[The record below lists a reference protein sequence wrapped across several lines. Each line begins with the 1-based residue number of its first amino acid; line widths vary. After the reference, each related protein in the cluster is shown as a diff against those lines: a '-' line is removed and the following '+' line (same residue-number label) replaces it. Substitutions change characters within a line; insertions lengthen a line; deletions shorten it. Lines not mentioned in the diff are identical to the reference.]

1 MHWPASNLSIGILSR
16 LIEAEKA
23 RPAEKSVCPVWW
35 RVVWFGVCESE
46 RERESAPADSGDE
59 WICEGSI
66 TFLAPL
72 CPYHAEVMAMKS
84 SRLFFSANRSCGR
97 HHAGRFIHQSSAVQ
111 QRALYNATICVATT
125 RKTLLSLLSCVPAGF
140 ELFDAI
146 TFSLCCATH
155 SQRSVN
161 LLPRNTCANM
171 LFVLTLHHKNKS
183 FNLGNS
189 PFNLL
194 QY

>member
-23 RPAEKSVCPVWW
+23 QGEECPVWW
-35 RVVWFGVCESE
+35 RVLFGVCES
-46 RERESAPADSGDE
+46 ERESAPADSGDE

-97 HHAGRFIHQSSAVQ
+97 HHAGCFIRAHQSYRSPSSE
-111 QRALYNATICVATT
+111 RFNATICVATA
-125 RKTLLSLLSCVPAGF
+125 RKTRSCRVCRPDLSC
-140 ELFDAI
+140 LMRLH
-146 TFSLCCATH
+146 SLC
-155 SQRSVN
+155 
-161 LLPRNTCANM
+161 
-171 LFVLTLHHKNKS
+171 VLRYSLTAI
-183 FNLGNS
+183 G
-189 PFNLL
+189 
-194 QY
+194 